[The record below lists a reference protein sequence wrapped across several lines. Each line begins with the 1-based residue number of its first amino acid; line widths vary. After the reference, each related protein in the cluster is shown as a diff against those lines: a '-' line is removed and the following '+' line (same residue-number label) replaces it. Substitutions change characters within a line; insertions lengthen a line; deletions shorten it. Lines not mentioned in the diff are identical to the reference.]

1 MKTIEIKEIPARVTV
16 TYDSSSFLLPQHIQ
30 EQHERYWDE
39 QFELNPNLRNGE
51 VFTISEISETEE
63 ELQVT
68 VKKTDYKHYL
78 YTIRHE
84 NCAFPCKV
92 IFTCVAVIT
101 NDHHIAFGR
110 MNQHTSTP
118 GRLQFTGGGLDES
131 DLNGSVF
138 DLVKNIGKELNEEM
152 GLHIESPYIKS
163 FRPKFVKNKGTY
175 DFWAVVFELAVD
187 LSAQELQKLFEKHN
201 QSLIEKGEQPEFEEF
216 VFVSLD
222 KESVESFI
230 QHDISL
236 KEDYLNPI
244 LKKYVEKEQK

>member
-1 MKTIEIKEIPARVTV
+1 MKPVEIKETPAQVIV
-16 TYDSSSFLLPQHIQ
+16 AYDSSPLLLPSTIR
-30 EQHERYWDE
+30 EQHQQYWDE
-39 QFELNPNLRNGE
+39 QVKLNPNLRNGE
-51 VFTISEISETEE
+51 VFTITEISETEE

-101 NDHHIAFGR
+101 NDHHLAFGR
-110 MNQHTSTP
+110 MSQHTSTP

-138 DLVKNIGKELNEEM
+138 DLMKNIGKELKEEM
-152 GLHIESPYIKS
+152 GIQIESPYIKS

-175 DFWAVVFELAVD
+175 DFWALMFEIVVD
-187 LSAQELQKLFEKHN
+187 LSAQQLHELFELHN
-201 QSLIEKGEQPEFEEF
+201 QSLKEKGEEPEFEEF

-222 KESVESFI
+222 SESVESFI
-230 QHDISL
+230 QNDVSW
-236 KEDYLNPI
+236 KEDYLNPT
-244 LKKYVEKEQK
+244 LRKYAER